1 MLWRPETEEIAVTD
15 RTEAA
20 GLQVATRLY
29 RFIEDE
35 ALPAAEAPFQP
46 NGTGTR
52 RRPGYRLLIAE
63 YSPRMANRSTLVL

>member
-35 ALPAAEAPFQP
+35 ALPAA
-46 NGTGTR
+46 GTG
-52 RRPGYRLLIAE
+52 LIW
-63 YSPRMANRSTLVL
+63 SPAR